1 MMKQKRLKRT
11 GSKKSTK
18 SVKSTAKNE
27 MDANSLIV
35 NTDQLLTNIWWEHAV
50 KNSEKI
56 FRQSKELDEEL
67 KKKYKSVQ
75 ISNSR
80 MPGLTSKQIAYEKK
94 RVIEMIESNYEDNIG
109 AQTLAKGVIEHI
121 YQTKQSE

>member
-1 MMKQKRLKRT
+1 MKQKRLKRT

-18 SVKSTAKNE
+18 SVKSTVKNE
-27 MDANSLIV
+27 LDANSLIV

-56 FRQSKELDEEL
+56 FKQSKELDEEL

-75 ISNSR
+75 ISNSNR
-80 MPGLTSKQIAYEKK
+80 MPGVTSKQIAYEKK

-109 AQTLAKGVIEHI
+109 A
-121 YQTKQSE
+121 